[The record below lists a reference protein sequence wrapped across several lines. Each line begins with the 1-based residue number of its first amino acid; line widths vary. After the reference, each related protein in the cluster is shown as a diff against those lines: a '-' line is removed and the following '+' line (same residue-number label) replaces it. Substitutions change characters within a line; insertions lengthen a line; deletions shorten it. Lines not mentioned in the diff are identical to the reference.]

1 VSSQSSQ
8 PSPASPSPFSWP
20 AVLGR
25 LLRGEELTEDAAAA
39 AMREILAGEATA
51 AQIAAFAT
59 GLRIKGETVTE
70 LTGLVRAMLEAA
82 TPMRVE
88 GPLVDVVGTGGDRA
102 GTFNVSTVAAIVVA
116 GAGLRVAKHGNRA
129 ASSRCGSADL
139 LEALGVAIRLPP
151 EGVARTIA
159 EAGIGFCFAPVYHP
173 AMRHATPVRSELGVP
188 TVFNFLGPLTNPA
201 RAQHQALG
209 VSDPRMAPLMAE
221 VLRRTGSRHALVFYG
236 HDGLDELTVTTTSTM
251 LEVGPDSVREL
262 VVDPEALGIAH
273 PDLREIIGGDVE
285 RNLAIANQVLAGEGG
300 APRDIVLLNAAAA
313 LVAADAVT
321 SLPDGLQVAARSIDD
336 GKARA
341 TLDAWVEASQA
352 AQKAAQSS

>member
-1 VSSQSSQ
+1 VSNQSQ
-8 PSPASPSPFSWP
+8 PAQASSPFSWP
-20 AVLGR
+20 AVLGQ
-25 LLRGEELTEDAAAA
+25 LLRGQDLSEDDAAAA
-39 AMREILAGEATA
+39 MGEILAGEATS

-70 LTGLVRAMLEAA
+70 ITGLVTAMLAAA

-102 GTFNVSTVAAIVVA
+102 GTFNVSTLAAIVVA
-116 GAGLRVAKHGNRA
+116 GAGPRVAKHGNRA

-139 LEALGVAIRLPP
+139 LEALGVAISLPP
-151 EGVARTIA
+151 DGVAQTIA
-159 EAGIGFCFAPVYHP
+159 EAGIGFCFAPVFHP
-173 AMRHATPVRSELGVP
+173 AMRHAGPVRRELGVP

-209 VSDPRMAPLMAE
+209 VSDPRMASLMAE

-262 VVDPEALGIAH
+262 VVDPEALGVAH
-273 PDLREIIGGDVE
+273 PDLQEVVGGDVE
-285 RNLAIANQVLAGEGG
+285 RNLAIANQVLAGAGG
-300 APRDIVLLNAAAA
+300 APRDIVLLNAAAG

-321 SLPDGLQVAARSIDD
+321 SLPEGLEAAARSIDD

-341 TLDAWVEASQA
+341 TLDAWIEASQ
-352 AQKAAQSS
+352 KAAKSS